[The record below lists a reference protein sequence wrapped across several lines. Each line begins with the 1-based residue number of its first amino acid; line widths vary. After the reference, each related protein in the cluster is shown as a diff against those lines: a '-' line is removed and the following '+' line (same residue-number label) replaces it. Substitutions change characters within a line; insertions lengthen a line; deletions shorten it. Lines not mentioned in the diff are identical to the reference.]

1 MSPAAPYAVLRG
13 VQPQPEPSMHESR
26 LIILDWDDTVI
37 PTSHLVLSEE
47 NVTKKEDLDAFAAEA
62 EQFLKLCLSL
72 GQVVLCTNAESW
84 WPSTSAW
91 TYFPSLGPVLDQIP
105 IISAQSAFAP
115 MGFKDPFDWKR
126 LAFKQILS
134 NYPDATNIL
143 SIGDAWYE
151 RGAVIDACQEKAACS
166 GLSVSCKS
174 VKFVEAPNI
183 QTLKSQQAKCRA
195 SLAQVMDHPGCLDI
209 FLPPSNSQCFPY
221 GPAFMPP
228 AANPRAE
235 ASATR

>member
-1 MSPAAPYAVLRG
+1 MSPAVPHAVLHG
-13 VQPQPEPSMHESR
+13 VQLEATLHERSGRSER

-47 NVTKKEDLDAFAAEA
+47 NVTIKEDLDAFAEEA
-62 EQFLKLCLSL
+62 EQFLKICLSL

-84 WPSTSAW
+84 WPASSVW
-91 TYFPSLGPVLDQIP
+91 TYFPSLGPWLDQIP
-105 IISAQSAFAP
+105 IVSAQCEYAP

-134 NYPDATNIL
+134 SYPDATNIL

-151 RGAVIDACQEKAACS
+151 RGAVIDACQEKAAC
-166 GLSVSCKS
+166 GGFSVSCKS

-183 QTLKSQQAKCRA
+183 KTLMDQQAKCRA
-195 SLAQVMDHPGCLDI
+195 SLAQVMNHPGCLDI
-209 FLPPSNSQCFPY
+209 FLPRSDPQGLACA
-221 GPAFMPP
+221 PAFMPP
-228 AANPRAE
+228 AANPR
-235 ASATR
+235 